1 MKWVLLV
8 TWLVPQQ
15 PPNSYQVQFATAGL
29 CNEAANQVRA
39 DAARIE
45 AWAKANA
52 PILFPV
58 VSATCDSFAQSRH
71 VAVIHGQIGKSQFA
85 QDCVVGLRGL
95 EPSAKRL

>member
-58 VSATCDSFAQSRH
+58 VSATCAMQGD
-71 VAVIHGQIGKSQFA
+71 
-85 QDCVVGLRGL
+85 
-95 EPSAKRL
+95 